1 MRPILIFGYGNP
13 ARGDDAL
20 GPELI
25 RRLERR
31 QGQACPEPGE
41 GRGPGS
47 FPDTHA
53 QTQSDTLSPT
63 YSHTLIHT
71 SPYAS
76 PNYSADTTPETKREI
91 RSQPVTHAV
100 SLADVDLL
108 TDFQLQPEHAL
119 DLAGRARALLVDAD
133 AGLEEPCRL
142 EPVNIDPAPSYTTHF
157 MTPGSLLGV
166 HLRIGLGEPPPC
178 HLLRIRG
185 YRFALGGPLST
196 PALNNLDL
204 AERLLMR
211 WLNP

>member
-41 GRGPGS
+41 GRGPGDFS
-47 FPDTHA
+47 
-53 QTQSDTLSPT
+53 
-63 YSHTLIHT
+63 
-71 SPYAS
+71 
-76 PNYSADTTPETKREI
+76 
-91 RSQPVTHAV
+91 HAV

-142 EPVNIDPAPSYTTHF
+142 EPVNIDPTPSYTTHF